1 MWGLAAITIAATA
14 ISGTGDIRAW
24 VYRAVATVLVAIGL
38 LTAVTGAQTPVVWF
52 KICPAVMA
60 VGAALLLTASFA

>member
-1 MWGLAAITIAATA
+1 MWGLAAITIAANA
-14 ISGTGDIRAW
+14 ISGTDDIRAW
-24 VYRAVATVLVAIGL
+24 VYRAAAIVLVAIGL
-38 LTAVTGAQTPVVWF
+38 LTAVTGARTPVVWF